1 MLSGLWKHGIRLATA
16 FSQEPW
22 RHALEL
28 NVLCWNLDSKHRRK
42 EGTYIE
48 YIVKYHVTYKIS
60 FEISYKISFEISYE
74 IWWNMMKYHMK
85 SWWNMMKYDEIWWT
99 MMNYD
104 ELWWNMMKYDEIWM
118 FFFQS
123 VEQMVDLIWNLLE
136 INIHR
141 RSAVRLQSRCPDQG
155 SKRIRAFR

>member
-42 EGTYIE
+42 GGTYIE

-85 SWWNMMKYDEIWWT
+85 SYEIWWNMMKYDELWWT

-104 ELWWNMMKYDEIWM
+104 EIWWNMDV
-118 FFFQS
+118 FFQS